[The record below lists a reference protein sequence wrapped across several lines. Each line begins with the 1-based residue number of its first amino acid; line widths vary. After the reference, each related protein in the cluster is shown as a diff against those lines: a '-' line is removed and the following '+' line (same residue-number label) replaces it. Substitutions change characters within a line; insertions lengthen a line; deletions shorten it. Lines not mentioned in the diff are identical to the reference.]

1 MPKRKSPKKR
11 VSKTTTEPRAAIYI
25 RVSTQ
30 YQTDRASLPVQ
41 CEELINYAK
50 YALSINSYEI
60 FEDAGFSAKNTDR
73 PAYQQMIARV
83 RNGEF
88 THVLVWKIDR
98 ISRNLLDFTAMY
110 QELKNLGVTFI
121 SKNEQFDTSTAI
133 GEAMLRIILV
143 FAELER
149 KMTSERVSAVMV
161 SRASKGDWNG
171 GKIPYGYD
179 YDKDTGEFSINEDE
193 AKVINLI
200 YDLYESEKSL
210 TVVAKYLN
218 DHGYRARSG
227 KPWNPTTTRKM
238 LVSPFYAGVYRYN
251 YRCEADGGS
260 HTPSY
265 VRDEDEWVV
274 IEDHHPAIVDKA
286 RQKRIEVIL
295 QANQRS
301 QSNGTTSYNRK
312 DVHIFAGLLRCG
324 ICGSGMTASTDRE
337 RDGGWAPSKYG
348 CTRRRRFNDCN
359 NKFVSD
365 ITIGPFAMNY
375 IANIIRA
382 GNSFGKSTS
391 IETLQKKLLRGDT
404 FKDVVGIERPGLE
417 ELYNHLQSGA
427 GGLEYKSAALTA
439 AEASSITD
447 ERDVLLSEKRR
458 LERAL
463 ARLKSLYLYSEEGMS
478 ETDYVISRNDLMAS
492 LDSVTE
498 RLDVVENSITE
509 HLTLSDEE
517 FMAKASYFLVAQKLN
532 EKRYIDYEKF
542 IKKIDSRILKDFI
555 NSVVQNF
562 CIKNGRVVSILFKNG
577 IEHRFLYSDAEQ

>member
-382 GNSFGKSTS
+382 SKTHSPSTS
-391 IETLQKKLLRGDT
+391 AEALERKLLRGDA
-404 FKDVVGIERPGLE
+404 FKDVAGIDPETLSQLSGILNGSEDAGEYRPQLALSSRADSISEADTLKSKRQKLE
-417 ELYNHLQSGA
+417 
-427 GGLEYKSAALTA
+427 T
-439 AEASSITD
+439 
-447 ERDVLLSEKRR
+447 
-458 LERAL
+458 AL
-463 ARLKSLYLYSEEGMS
+463 ARLNTLYLYDDEAMPEKDFVMQRAQLSKQLEDVNARLEAIQAA
-478 ETDYVISRNDLMAS
+478 DP
-492 LDSVTE
+492 DSSSGVSGDFI
-498 RLDVVENSITE
+498 R
-509 HLTLSDEE
+509 
-517 FMAKASYFLVAQKLN
+517 KASYYIMAEKLV
-532 EKRYIDYEKF
+532 EDRYLDYEKY
-542 IKKIDSRILKDFI
+542 IRAIDPAVPKSFLA
-555 NSVVQNF
+555 SVID
-562 CIKNGRVVSILFKNG
+562 CIDVDDGRVAAITFKNG
-577 IEHRFLYSDAEQ
+577 IEHRFTYIQ

>member
-251 YRCEADGGS
+251 YRCEADS
-260 HTPSY
+260 
-265 VRDEDEWVV
+265 
-274 IEDHHPAIVDKA
+274 
-286 RQKRIEVIL
+286 
-295 QANQRS
+295 
-301 QSNGTTSYNRK
+301 
-312 DVHIFAGLLRCG
+312 LLRPGRGRVGRHRRPPPGHCG
-324 ICGSGMTASTDRE
+324 QGKAEADRGHPSGQPAVTIQRHHQLQQEGRSYLRWPSPLRDMRE
-337 RDGGWAPSKYG
+337 RHDGLH
-348 CTRRRRFNDCN
+348 R
-359 NKFVSD
+359 
-365 ITIGPFAMNY
+365 
-375 IANIIRA
+375 
-382 GNSFGKSTS
+382 
-391 IETLQKKLLRGDT
+391 
-404 FKDVVGIERPGLE
+404 
-417 ELYNHLQSGA
+417 SG
-427 GGLEYKSAALTA
+427 T
-439 AEASSITD
+439 
-447 ERDVLLSEKRR
+447 
-458 LERAL
+458 
-463 ARLKSLYLYSEEGMS
+463 
-478 ETDYVISRNDLMAS
+478 
-492 LDSVTE
+492 
-498 RLDVVENSITE
+498 
-509 HLTLSDEE
+509 
-517 FMAKASYFLVAQKLN
+517 
-532 EKRYIDYEKF
+532 
-542 IKKIDSRILKDFI
+542 
-555 NSVVQNF
+555 
-562 CIKNGRVVSILFKNG
+562 
-577 IEHRFLYSDAEQ
+577 